1 MQRFTPTV
9 LDRLFDDASTTAGH
23 DHLLR
28 GLTLDQMKDSVA
40 RDVEALLNTRMALN
54 DEQLSPFAHARKSV
68 LSFGMSDFVGKSLER
83 ADDRRSISELIER
96 AISRHEPR
104 LRNVVVTLS
113 GPSTRLHA
121 LSFSVTALLVLDPA
135 TEPISFDALLQPTT
149 QQYSVAAS
157 RRSGVVEARPG
168 NPA

>member
-9 LDRLFDDASTTAGH
+9 FDRLFDDASLRPQH

-28 GLTLDQMKDSVA
+28 GLTLEQMKDSVA
-40 RDVEALLNTRMALN
+40 RDVEALLNTRLAL
-54 DEQLSPFAHARKSV
+54 DEEQLSAYAHARRSV

-83 ADDRRSISELIER
+83 ADDRRDICETITR
-96 AISRHEPR
+96 AISTHEPR
-104 LRNVVVTLS
+104 LRDVTVTLA

-135 TEPISFDALLQPTT
+135 TEPISFDALLHPTT
-149 QQYSVAAS
+149 QQYSVMAS
-157 RRSGVVEARPG
+157 RRAVAPEARHTVF
-168 NPA
+168 

>member
-9 LDRLFDDASTTAGH
+9 LDRLFDETSSSPSH

-40 RDVEALLNTRMALN
+40 RDVEALLNTRLALS
-54 DEQLSPFAHARKSV
+54 DDQLSPFPNARHSV
-68 LSFGMSDFVGKSLER
+68 LSFGMSDFVGRSLER
-83 ADDRRSISELIER
+83 ADDRRSICELIER
-96 AISRHEPR
+96 AIALHEPR
-104 LRNVVVTLS
+104 LRDVVVTLA

-149 QQYSVAAS
+149 QQYSVTAS
-157 RRSGVVEARPG
+157 RRSGHGEVRNTVF
-168 NPA
+168 